1 MLFMRGFYEGFR
13 FDTRRLVGAGVAEA
27 DLRFVDCYVERKLGL
42 FIPVTGPC
50 GYASQLNHEHPS
62 YMIVICFPEGEKKT
76 DHFPAYILSPEKRH
90 SDDATGQY
98 YCLMIDRAFFESQ
111 YLPYEDKVPVFEKS
125 AFHICRDILKTL
137 NTFAFEYSKGMK
149 NSEITLAAQAMVIT
163 HWVIRSVLGETLD
176 VRAISSDY
184 SVARAQQYIEKH
196 YAEPIS
202 VADLARLGFMSGSS
216 LNRKFRSEIGKSPI
230 QYLIRVRVE
239 RAKLL
244 LRRHDISMTEIAL
257 RCGFSSGT
265 HFSSCFSRNEGISP
279 TDYQAKY
286 VG

>member
-1 MLFMRGFYEGFR
+1 MKDFYLIQ
-13 FDTRRLVGAGVAEA
+13 RLVGSGIEED
-27 DLRFVDCYVERKLGL
+27 DLRFVDCYVEKKLGL

-50 GYASQLNHEHPS
+50 GYASQNNHMHPS
-62 YMIVICFPEGEKKT
+62 YMIVICFPDGENQG
-76 DHFPAYILSPEKRH
+76 DQFPAYILSPGKSH
-90 SDDATGQY
+90 NDAATGQY

-111 YLPYEDKVPVFEKS
+111 YLLYEDEVPVFETRSFK
-125 AFHICRDILKTL
+125 ICRDILKTL

-149 NSEITLAAQAMVIT
+149 NSDITLAAQATVIT
-163 HWVIRSVLGETLD
+163 HWIIRSVLGETLD

-196 YAEPIS
+196 YAEPIT
-202 VADLARLGFMSGSS
+202 VADLARLGYMSGSS
-216 LNRKFRSEIGKSPI
+216 LNRRFRSEIGKSPI
-230 QYLIRVRVE
+230 QYLIWVRVE

-244 LRRHDISMTEIAL
+244 LRRHEISMTEIAL

-265 HFSSCFSRNEGISP
+265 HFSSCFAKNEGISP

-286 VG
+286 VD